1 MAPPSSLGWHL
12 LVTLTAFL
20 SSALAQ
26 DPASASAQVG
36 GGLSFAVNVPSNS
49 SSDLF
54 INYRIIASRTTWGA
68 FGFGDQMDG
77 ALIFVAYA
85 NEAGN
90 GITVSPRIGTG
101 NVMPLHD
108 DKIKFI
114 DMGSEVDDGNFVV
127 KGMCQNCRSWDG
139 GSLDTSASAQPM
151 IWGTGPAGSLASDD
165 LNARISVH
173 QSKGRFSIDMRSATG
188 TPGLPQF
195 QLSDTNSGSGPPPRS
210 ESAVSSLLDKSPIII
225 AHAVL
230 MVFAFMILFPAG
242 YALLR
247 LMDKVLIHAGVQSL
261 AALVVVIASAMGIA
275 ASKDQ
280 GIVSFALFLNL
291 CFDLQ
296 ANKYG
301 SLPA

>member
-1 MAPPSSLGWHL
+1 MGWHL
-12 LVTLTAFL
+12 LVTLAAFL
-20 SSALAQ
+20 STTLAQ
-26 DPASASAQVG
+26 DPASASAEIG

-49 SSDLF
+49 SNDLF

-101 NVMPLHD
+101 HVMPNHAD
-108 DKIKFI
+108 DIKFI
-114 DMGSEVDDGNFVV
+114 DMGSEVDNGNFVV

-151 IWGTGPAGSLASDD
+151 IWGMGPAGSLESDD

-173 QSKGRFSIDMRSATG
+173 QSKGRFTIDMRDSTG
-188 TPGLPQF
+188 TPGVPQLA
-195 QLSDTNSGSGPPPRS
+195 LSNTTTSSGPPPRS
-210 ESAVSSLLDKSPIII
+210 DSAVQSLLDKSPMVI

-230 MVFAFMILFPAG
+230 MILCFLILFPAG
-242 YALLR
+242 YATLR
-247 LMDKVLIHAGVQSL
+247 LFDKVLLHAGIQSF
-261 AALVVVIASAMGIA
+261 AAIIVVIASALGIV
-275 ASKDQ
+275 ASKKQ
-280 GIVSFALFLNL
+280 GIVSLTI
-291 CFDLQ
+291 
-296 ANKYG
+296 
-301 SLPA
+301 P

>member
-1 MAPPSSLGWHL
+1 MTLSFTLGWHL
-12 LVTLTAFL
+12 LVTLTAFV
-20 SSALAQ
+20 SSSLAQ
-26 DPASASAQVG
+26 EPASASAQIG

-49 SSDLF
+49 SNDLF
-54 INYRIIASRTTWGA
+54 INYRIIASGTTWGA

-101 NVMPLHD
+101 HVMPQHAD
-108 DKIKFI
+108 DIKFI
-114 DMGSEVDDGNFVV
+114 DMGSEVDSGNFVV

-151 IWGTGPAGSLASDD
+151 IWGTGPAGSLESDD

-173 QSKGRFSIDMRSATG
+173 QSKGRFNIDMRDATG
-188 TPGLPQF
+188 TPGVPQF
-195 QLSDTNSGSGPPPRS
+195 DLSNTTTSSGPPPRS
-210 ESAVSSLLDKSPIII
+210 DSAVSSLLDKSPIII

-230 MVFAFMILFPAG
+230 MVLTFLILFPAG

-247 LMDKVLIHAGVQSL
+247 LFDKVLIHAGIQSV
-261 AALVVVIASAMGIA
+261 AAIVVVIASALGIA
-275 ASKDQ
+275 ASKNQ
-280 GIVSFALFLNL
+280 GIVSFHRLPSL
-291 CFDLQ
+291 CCGME
-296 ANKYG
+296 ANKHG